1 MKKKIIIIASL
12 MLALVLATGITVAAL
27 EATEASSD
35 TSVDG
40 GQSGLFSL
48 KNDATAKKVFIK
60 PDKSSI
66 ELSYSKTMTA
76 NEVSHDIYT
85 DEKGDNYLFDESGR
99 LISYIMS
106 DEAFTNLSFEYDSR
120 STYIGEK
127 QAVSIAI
134 DHAKELFGSDFD
146 SFEYVGTQLSSS
158 GNIYYVE
165 HAIKLG
171 ENDFITAAT
180 CRSQIGKDGT
190 ILTTVM
196 KNYEEYLGFDADLLD
211 GITKKEVKESI
222 EKQLEELYGEKLK
235 SFSTNTFSLELKDGA
250 YRIKINTTA
259 KLLCD
264 GTGTKTVNENYYF
277 QLR

>member
-27 EATEASSD
+27 ESTKNTSSEKQ
-35 TSVDG
+35 T
-40 GQSGLFSL
+40 GLFSV
-48 KNDATAKKVFIK
+48 NSGVTAEKVFVK
-60 PDKSSI
+60 PDKSTVS
-66 ELSYSKTMTA
+66 LSYSKTMTA
-76 NEVSHDIYT
+76 NDISHDIYT
-85 DEKGDNYLFDESGR
+85 DAQGDNYLFDKSGR
-99 LISYIMS
+99 LISFIMS
-106 DEAFTNLSFEYDSR
+106 DEAFTNLSFENDSN
-120 STYIGEK
+120 STYIEEK
-127 QAVSIAI
+127 QAVGIAI
-134 DHAKELFGSDFD
+134 DHAKELFGADFN
-146 SFEYVGTQLSSS
+146 SFEYIGTQLSSS

-264 GTGTKTVNENYYF
+264 GTCTKTVNENYYYK
-277 QLR
+277 LR